1 MPPRATLEKNRR
13 YHQSNG
19 CVGGEHKNCRVGGRK
34 EEPTPGRFRRRG
46 PPRAGRPRAP
56 PASRYVQSTL
66 AAGAARACLSNHH
79 LCPQTSICGP
89 RCLEAPPRVLKLET
103 MATWFDG
110 FVDDAGVDR
119 AGLFGDAWRGF
130 AGQPGFYLPAP
141 VVTDNVHP
149 TNATGRL
156 LEFYTAETA
165 AVVAATYADDFAY
178 FGYCAT
184 FACLAAGG
192 VG

>member
-1 MPPRATLEKNRR
+1 M
-13 YHQSNG
+13 
-19 CVGGEHKNCRVGGRK
+19 
-34 EEPTPGRFRRRG
+34 
-46 PPRAGRPRAP
+46 
-56 PASRYVQSTL
+56 QSTL

-89 RCLEAPPRVLKLET
+89 RCLDAPPRVLKLET

-130 AGQPGFYLPAP
+130 AGQSGFYLPAP

>member
-1 MPPRATLEKNRR
+1 MWP
-13 YHQSNG
+13 
-19 CVGGEHKNCRVGGRK
+19 
-34 EEPTPGRFRRRG
+34 
-46 PPRAGRPRAP
+46 RPRWQ
-56 PASRYVQSTL
+56 R
-66 AAGAARACLSNHH
+66 
-79 LCPQTSICGP
+79 CGFAWRQWP
-89 RCLEAPPRVLKLET
+89 
-103 MATWFDG
+103 
-110 FVDDAGVDR
+110 
-119 AGLFGDAWRGF
+119 WRGF